1 MSDTEKQSFTMADK
15 IFPPWDASTVRT
27 LNTFQTRSGLHPFT
41 CPRKHFTDE
50 AMLLEATPNGWV
62 CSGAPACGYTQQWA
76 HDFMADQE
84 GSWLPQGAPISSSP
98 VPEDAEDG
106 KAGREALRAELAAMV
121 VGASGGY
128 TLHPEEA
135 GCDQCGIARR
145 AADAILAAG
154 WTPPLLKSASVAVAQ
169 IRAAVG
175 EPSSRQHLVEVDDD
189 GNEGD
194 CIIECPGCVLD
205 EVREVLSEVSR

>member
-1 MSDTEKQSFTMADK
+1 MTDTEKPGDDIVFRDPSDWK
-15 IFPPWDASTVRT
+15 PLP
-27 LNTFQTRSGLHPFT
+27 
-41 CPRKHFTDE
+41 
-50 AMLLEATPNGWV
+50 
-62 CSGAPACGYTQQWA
+62 
-76 HDFMADQE
+76 
-84 GSWLPQGAPISSSP
+84 LPQLPQDGPISSSP

-154 WTPPLLKSASVAVAQ
+154 WTPPSSKKLFE
-169 IRAAVG
+169 VG
-175 EPSSRQHLVEVDDD
+175 EVVEWYDRVYMGKWYDGVVCRDYGDDRVDVR
-189 GNEGD
+189 
-194 CIIECPGCVLD
+194 PTKLRVLLHCRRED
-205 EVREVLSEVSR
+205 VRRPEVSR